1 MSLAIIYSRAKYGID
16 APLVTVETHLS
27 NGLPSVSIVGLPEA
41 AVKESKDRVRS
52 AIINSH
58 FEFPARR
65 ITINLAPA
73 DLPKESGRFDL
84 AIAISIL
91 AASGQI
97 SNKQLEN
104 YEFLGELA
112 LTGSLRKV
120 QSALPASLQC
130 ASEQRVL
137 FIPKMNASEASLPE
151 KARVLAVSHLLDVC
165 AHLDGR
171 QTLEDF
177 HPCME
182 SSPAVSNLDLNEI
195 KGQFQAKRALEITAA
210 GGHNLLLIGPPGT
223 GKTMI
228 ASRLPTILPELS
240 EKAAMEVATI
250 GSLTNRVFCPSNWR
264 TPPFRSPHHTA
275 SAVSLVGGGSNPKPG
290 EISLAHNGVLFLDEL
305 PEFDRKVLEVL
316 REPIEAG
323 EIIIS
328 RANHQAR
335 FPARFQ
341 LITAMNPCP
350 CGYLGD
356 AKSSCRCTPDK
367 IRRYRQR
374 ISGPLLDRIDMHLE
388 VMTNTRELL
397 TDGMDLEASSAVVKS
412 RVIDA
417 RQRQIERQDCI
428 NSDLTIKEIERVC
441 KLGAE
446 DTDLLRQAI
455 DKLNLSA
462 RAYHRVL
469 KVARSIADLANS
481 ELIKSIHLMEALG
494 YRKMDRMNDYY

>member
-1 MSLAIIYSRAKYGID
+1 MSLAIVYARAKYGIE

-27 NGLPSVSIVGLPEA
+27 NGLPSMSIVGLPEA

-58 FEFPARR
+58 FEFPMRR

-73 DLPKESGRFDL
+73 DLPKEGGRFDL
-84 AIAISIL
+84 AIAVSIL
-91 AASGQI
+91 AASGQV
-97 SNKQLEN
+97 SDKNLDE

-112 LTGSLRKV
+112 LTGGLRPV
-120 QSALPASLQC
+120 QSTLPASLQC
-130 ASEQRVL
+130 IHQKRIL
-137 FIPKMNASEASLPE
+137 FIPQLNADEASLPRQ
-151 KARVLAVSHLLDVC
+151 ARVLAVNHLLDVC
-165 AHLDGR
+165 AHLDGQR
-171 QTLEDF
+171 KIAPFESDKTTTLPV
-177 HPCME
+177 HT
-182 SSPAVSNLDLNEI
+182 VDLNEI
-195 KGQFQAKRALEITAA
+195 KGQHQAIRALEVAAA

-223 GKTMI
+223 GKTML
-228 ASRLPTILPELS
+228 AVRLPTLLPDLTEQ
-240 EKAAMEVATI
+240 AAMEVATI
-250 GSLTNRVFCPSNWR
+250 SSLTNRAFCPETWL

-328 RANHQAR
+328 RAHHQAR
-335 FPARFQ
+335 FPAKFQ

-356 AKSSCRCTPDK
+356 AKSNCRCTPDK

-374 ISGPLLDRIDMHLE
+374 ISGPLLDRIDLHLE
-388 VMTNTRELL
+388 VATNTRELFEKNQKPSV
-397 TDGMDLEASSAVVKS
+397 DSATVK
-412 RVIDA
+412 VNVAHA
-417 RQRQIERQDCI
+417 RDRQIRRQGVI
-428 NSDLTIKEIERVC
+428 NSELSIKDVNRVC
-441 KLGAE
+441 KLGPQ
-446 DTDLLRQAI
+446 DTELLRKAV

-462 RAYHRVL
+462 RGYHRIL
-469 KVARSIADLANS
+469 KVARTIADLASS
-481 ELIKSIHLMEALG
+481 EQIESHHLMEALG
-494 YRKMDRMNDYY
+494 YRKMDRMIDY